1 MEEKTLVKMLIIVG
15 IVSLSVITV
24 SNTLLGKIILRF
36 TSKLVPY
43 IFCEQDYKG
52 NYILAKPTSFDVCKK
67 MDDIK
72 DLINPN
78 ICEGFIN
85 EEKTA
90 CLGLME
96 IAKNRTSDCLT
107 ILFGTP
113 KTSVNPA
120 DVERYCKI
128 LNVTFPNV
136 SIQNQKLFNITV
148 RKCYSHNDCW
158 FTEYSNGCCL
168 GQCNLQTNECYSSP
182 QTKDYTAYGQEY
194 YCSEGKVCGS
204 DCKCH

>member
-24 SNTLLGKIILRF
+24 SNILLEKIILRF
-36 TSKLVPY
+36 TSKLVPH
-43 IFCEQDYKG
+43 IFCDQDYKG

-67 MDDIK
+67 IDDIK

-107 ILFGTP
+107 MLFGTP

-128 LNVTFPNV
+128 LNVTFP
-136 SIQNQKLFNITV
+136 KV

-158 FTEYSNGCCL
+158 FAEYSHGWL
-168 GQCNLQTNECYSSP
+168 ILRRFNLLLQF
-182 QTKDYTAYGQEY
+182 Q
-194 YCSEGKVCGS
+194 
-204 DCKCH
+204 